1 MSDAKSLCRTL
12 LLALVASTVLLV
24 AAAPDAGADNACK
37 PAAPLAQSK
46 CTKDTQ
52 CCAGLVC
59 DAGHCQA
66 GCHIGGAFQTSGQK
80 NTAANNCQSCQPSVS
95 RTAWTNVAAGISCRA
110 SGGECDVGDTCTG
123 TSATCPDTKKSAG
136 TACTSDANPCTL
148 DQCDGTSVTCQHPA
162 GNAGAT
168 CRTSAGECDVA
179 DTCTGTSSTCP
190 DTKKTAGTACTSDA
204 NPCTLDQCDGSSVT
218 CQHPAGNAGVTCRP
232 AAGDC
237 DVAENCTGTSTE
249 CPADAFLP
257 EGTQCSGGTCQAGAC
272 CDATDCRSC
281 RDGCQATANLCIDS
295 CPLLPGDPATHDPQC
310 VEACRAARNDCE
322 AKCLLDSDCP
332 SGCPSVC
339 DPGTPDFTPCNDG
352 IACSVGEFCMFG
364 VCQTNGSTCH
374 GVDLCQYAWCDA
386 ESGECRTADV
396 TCPNVPGTDPLCWT
410 RECQHDAGACISIFH
425 QVGSC
430 PRNEC
435 NQDADCNDDDA
446 CTNDHC
452 GGEIGLRQCEWT
464 RSDCD
469 DANLCTRDFCDNPA
483 EGCKHVFEDP
493 HMVCDDTIA
502 CTEDEY
508 ADVSACPSGDLTQ
521 ICKHTPHN
529 DACDDGDPCTQDLC
543 DPAAGHHDPVTG
555 CAHPSF
561 CDDGIP
567 CTVDMCDAITQPPTC
582 ANLPFNCTAN

>member
-24 AAAPDAGADNACK
+24 AAAPDAGTDNACK

-168 CRTSAGECDVA
+168 CRTSAGDCDVA

-190 DTKKTAGTACTSDA
+190 DTKKTAGTACTSDANPCTLDQCDGSSVTCQHPAGNAGVTCRTSAGDCDIATCTGTSATCPDTKKPAGTACTSDA

-281 RDGCQATANLCIDS
+281 RDGCQAAANLCIDS

-322 AKCLLDSDCP
+322 ATCLLDSDCP
-332 SGCPSVC
+332 SGCPS
-339 DPGTPDFTPCNDG
+339 
-352 IACSVGEFCMFG
+352 
-364 VCQTNGSTCH
+364 
-374 GVDLCQYAWCDA
+374 
-386 ESGECRTADV
+386 
-396 TCPNVPGTDPLCWT
+396 
-410 RECQHDAGACISIFH
+410 
-425 QVGSC
+425 
-430 PRNEC
+430 
-435 NQDADCNDDDA
+435 
-446 CTNDHC
+446 
-452 GGEIGLRQCEWT
+452 EIGR
-464 RSDCD
+464 
-469 DANLCTRDFCDNPA
+469 A
-483 EGCKHVFEDP
+483 HV
-493 HMVCDDTIA
+493 
-502 CTEDEY
+502 
-508 ADVSACPSGDLTQ
+508 
-521 ICKHTPHN
+521 
-529 DACDDGDPCTQDLC
+529 
-543 DPAAGHHDPVTG
+543 
-555 CAHPSF
+555 
-561 CDDGIP
+561 
-567 CTVDMCDAITQPPTC
+567 
-582 ANLPFNCTAN
+582 

>member
-24 AAAPDAGADNACK
+24 AAAPDAGADSACK

-59 DAGHCQA
+59 EAGHCQA

-110 SGGECDVGDTCTG
+110 SGGECDIGDTCTG

-148 DQCDGTSVTCQHPA
+148 DQCDG
-162 GNAGAT
+162 
-168 CRTSAGECDVA
+168 
-179 DTCTGTSSTCP
+179 
-190 DTKKTAGTACTSDA
+190 
-204 NPCTLDQCDGSSVT
+204 SSVT
-218 CQHPAGNAGVTCRP
+218 CQHPAGNAGVTCRTS
-232 AAGDC
+232 AGDC

-374 GVDLCQYAWCDA
+374 GV
-386 ESGECRTADV
+386 
-396 TCPNVPGTDPLCWT
+396 
-410 RECQHDAGACISIFH
+410 
-425 QVGSC
+425 
-430 PRNEC
+430 
-435 NQDADCNDDDA
+435 
-446 CTNDHC
+446 
-452 GGEIGLRQCEWT
+452 
-464 RSDCD
+464 
-469 DANLCTRDFCDNPA
+469 
-483 EGCKHVFEDP
+483 
-493 HMVCDDTIA
+493 
-502 CTEDEY
+502 
-508 ADVSACPSGDLTQ
+508 
-521 ICKHTPHN
+521 
-529 DACDDGDPCTQDLC
+529 
-543 DPAAGHHDPVTG
+543 
-555 CAHPSF
+555 
-561 CDDGIP
+561 
-567 CTVDMCDAITQPPTC
+567 
-582 ANLPFNCTAN
+582 